1 MPDSLV
7 NRQNVNFH
15 TWQSVAIA
23 FVAVG
28 LATALRAWP
37 LQALGSSLTW
47 LTFYPAVMFVAVY
60 CGFVAGFLSTLLACL
75 TVVYLWPIFV
85 AQPFINHTADW
96 LGMAVFILT
105 CLMICGVAEAM
116 RRANRRAEKA
126 LTEAEIAKA
135 LMAESI
141 QNATQRDLNCHFA
154 NKPYLECFGRRPE
167 EIIGMNMRDLHG
179 DQLFAQNKRYIEV
192 ALAGQAQQFE
202 RTLVKAD
209 GSMVHTWV
217 HYVPD
222 ISAQGGVKGLFVLVS
237 DVTQQKEA
245 QSALQQ
251 SEEKLRAIVDNVGT
265 VFFLKNLAGRYL
277 YINRQYERLFHVTNS
292 EIQGKTDH
300 DIFPPDLAD
309 AFVKNDQRV
318 VQSGQSVEVEELA
331 LQDDCIHTYSSVK
344 IPIRN
349 SSGEIYAVCGVA
361 TDITERKRA
370 ETDLRL
376 AAAAFDSQEAM
387 MVTDANAV
395 ILRVNRA
402 FTEITGYA
410 VDELV
415 GQTPRLLKSGRHN
428 IDFYRAMWAS
438 INSTGG
444 WQGEVWD
451 RRKNGEEYPKWL
463 TISAVKG
470 VDGAVTHLIGTHLD
484 ISERKKAEEKIN
496 ELAYFDQLTNLANR
510 TLLMD
515 RLKQA
520 MTASSRN
527 GCHGALMF
535 IDLDNFKTLNDTL
548 GHDMGDLLLKQAAQR
563 LMDCVRDGD
572 TVARLGGDEFVV
584 MLTNLSASE
593 SEAAIGIEAIADKIL
608 STLDETYQL
617 KHLGFHNTA
626 SIGITLFQGQ
636 STSIDDLMKQA
647 DLAMY
652 KAKEAGRNAYRFFDP
667 HMESTVKERAAL
679 ENDLRQAINE
689 KQFLLYYQAQVVGDG
704 LVTGAEVLVR
714 WQHPQRGMISP
725 AEFIPLAEETGLIL
739 ALGHW
744 VLETACVRLAQWAT
758 DPVMAELTIA
768 VNVSAHQFRQPDFV
782 DGILKV
788 LKKTGVNPYRFKL
801 ELTESLLVDN
811 VQDIIEKMHAL
822 KAKGVGF
829 SLDDFGTGYSSLS
842 YLKRL
847 PLDQLK
853 IDRSFVCDVLT
864 DPNDAVIAKT
874 VVALAQ
880 SFGLSVIAEG
890 VETVAQRDFL
900 ASSGCHSYQGYF
912 FSRPLPVEGFEEY
925 VRRT

>member
-1 MPDSLV
+1 M
-7 NRQNVNFH
+7 H
-15 TWQSVAIA
+15 
-23 FVAVG
+23 
-28 LATALRAWP
+28 
-37 LQALGSSLTW
+37 ALGSSLAW
-47 LTFYPAVMFVAVY
+47 LTFYPTVMFVAVY
-60 CGFVAGFLSTLLACL
+60 CGLAVGLLSVFLACL
-75 TVVYLWPIFV
+75 TVVYLWPFFV
-85 AQPFINHTADW
+85 AQPFINHFADW

-105 CLMICGVAEAM
+105 CLMICGVAEAL
-116 RRANRRAEKA
+116 RRANTRAEKSLA
-126 LTEAEIAKA
+126 EAEAVKA
-135 LMAESI
+135 LMAKSVQI
-141 QNATQRDLNCHFA
+141 ATQHEQFIKSITDAMPGMVAYWDKDLNCHFA
-154 NKPYLECFGRRPE
+154 NKSYLDWFGRRPE
-167 EIIGMNMRDLHG
+167 EIIGMNMRVLLG
-179 DQLFAQNKRYIEV
+179 EQLFALNAPYVEGV
-192 ALAGQAQQFE
+192 LAGKAQQFE

-209 GSMVHTWV
+209 GSIGYTLA

-222 ISAQGGVKGLFVLVS
+222 FSAQGGVSGFFVLVS
-237 DVTQQKEA
+237 DVTHLKEA
-245 QSALQQ
+245 QFALQQ
-251 SEEKLRAIVDNVGT
+251 SEEKLRAIADNVGI
-265 VFFLKNLAGRYL
+265 VFFLKDLTGRYL
-277 YINRQYERLFHVTNS
+277 YINRQYEQLFHVTNAQV
-292 EIQGKTDH
+292 QGKTDH
-300 DIFPPDLAD
+300 DIFPQDLAN
-309 AFVKNDQRV
+309 AFVKNDLLV
-318 VQSGQSVEVEELA
+318 VQSGKSVEVEEQA
-331 LQDDCIHTYSSVK
+331 LQDDGIHTYISVK

-349 SSGEIYAVCGVA
+349 AAGDIYAVCGVA
-361 TDITERKRA
+361 TDVTERRRA

-402 FTEITGYA
+402 FTEITGYT

-428 IDFYRAMWAS
+428 ADFYRKMWSS
-438 INSTGG
+438 IQSSGG

-470 VDGAVTHLIGTHLD
+470 ADGVVTHLIGTHLD
-484 ISERKKAEEKIN
+484 ISERKKAEDKIN

-520 MTASSRN
+520 KRASSRN
-527 GCHGALMF
+527 GSHGALMF

-548 GHDMGDLLLKQAAQR
+548 GHDMGDLLLKQVAQR
-563 LMDCVRDGD
+563 LTNCVREGD

-584 MLTNLSASE
+584 MLTNLSESE
-593 SEAAIGIEAIADKIL
+593 SEAAIGIEAAAEKIL
-608 STLDETYQL
+608 SRLNEPYPL
-617 KHLGFHNTA
+617 KHLAFHNTA
-626 SIGITLFQGQ
+626 SIGITLFMGQ
-636 STSIDDLMKQA
+636 LMSIDDLMKQA

-667 HMESTVKERAAL
+667 HMESAVKERAAL
-679 ENDLRQAINE
+679 ESDLRQAIDQ
-689 KQFLLYYQAQVVGDG
+689 KQFLLYYQAQVVGAG
-704 LVTGAEVLVR
+704 RVTGAEVLMR

-725 AEFIPLAEETGLIL
+725 AQFIPLAEETGWIL

-744 VLETACVRLAQWAT
+744 VLETACARLALWAA

-768 VNVSAHQFRQPDFV
+768 VNVSPRQFRQPDFV
-782 DGILKV
+782 DGILRV
-788 LKKTGVNPYRFKL
+788 LKKTGANPNRLKL

-811 VQDIIEKMHAL
+811 VPDIIEKMHAL

-829 SLDDFGTGYSSLS
+829 SLDDFGTGYSSLA

-864 DPNDAVIAKT
+864 DANDAVIAKT

-880 SFGLSVIAEG
+880 SLGLSVIAEG
-890 VETVAQRDFL
+890 VETVEQRDFL
-900 ASSGCHSYQGYF
+900 AGSGCHSYQGYF
-912 FSRPLPVEGFEEY
+912 FSRPLPVEGFEDY
-925 VRRT
+925 ARRT